1 MELFRKYRAEKS
13 ALGRATGT
21 ISAGGSGLGTCDQTL
36 SSPKIMRRESR
47 YPLFIHAFLNQR
59 PLRPCGDCAVRRA
72 GLPFLGYCGVY
83 VAVTSRSSSFLPS
96 SLLTNTSI
104 FAEPTMPTG
113 GARNSSPMYRCSFA
127 GMRRQ
132 RCLSARSSGRSVDR
146 WNTLSYEYGFDRG
159 TYEADGRG
167 SDSCFAESWGDQG
180 RRPPHLL
187 LLRQA
192 GVHGEREG
200 LGDAGKPVRR
210 AHDPRVN
217 QRVLDQLHL

>member
-1 MELFRKYRAEKS
+1 M
-13 ALGRATGT
+13 
-21 ISAGGSGLGTCDQTL
+21 
-36 SSPKIMRRESR
+36 
-47 YPLFIHAFLNQR
+47 
-59 PLRPCGDCAVRRA
+59 
-72 GLPFLGYCGVY
+72 
-83 VAVTSRSSSFLPS
+83 PS

-159 TYEADGRG
+159 TYEADDGRG